1 MRLWVLLALAA
12 GATLSNATAG
22 IASTGNETAP
32 ATAPVP
38 PVRPLY
44 FEHLTA
50 HDGLSQ
56 GTVMSLLQDSQGYLW
71 IGTESGLDRYDGYS
85 IKEYRRQ
92 RGDRHALAND
102 YIWAIAEDSR
112 HDLWLATDGG
122 GVERWDRGKD
132 EFVRYKHDPH
142 DPQSLSSDSIRTL
155 LIDTQGQVWAATPG
169 QGLDLLNPLT
179 GEVRHFRHRDGD
191 PRSLPADS
199 VYVLYTDHTGRIWVG
214 TDGGLSEY
222 QSATD
227 DFVNYGDH
235 ASGMVF
241 ADAHVRAIR
250 EDHTG
255 ALWVGTLG
263 GGLDR
268 LDLQSGHL
276 TAFRHDAHDPRSL
289 SHDHVWSILEDD
301 AQRLWVAT
309 ADGLN
314 LFNPGAGTFVRY
326 GNDTNDPHSLRA
338 SYVMSLYQDRGGVLW
353 VGTREGGASHWNP
366 NSWQLGHYRTP
377 TFRDTSVNAFA
388 DDGAGTVWV
397 GTIGAGL
404 LEIETRSGRER
415 RFGTTR
421 ESPLKLTDDKIMSLL
436 SDRAGVLWVGTMSG
450 GLNRLDFNTGTVRAF
465 QSDPHDPTTLP
476 ADGVM
481 SLHEDHLGILWVGT
495 FGGGL
500 ASVDRTTGQVT
511 RYPFADN
518 AANSLSSARA
528 SAIVEDSLGNLWIG
542 TIGGGLNLLERKTG
556 RFYHFRRDDA
566 DPTSLSDDTVYAL
579 HVDRH
584 GDLWIGTAGGGLDR
598 LVGSS
603 AAPYEV
609 RFQNQSDRMK
619 LPSEVIWGIESDQED
634 RLWLSTNN
642 GLVRYEP
649 RTAALKIFHEAHG
662 LQGEDFNFNAHYQ
675 GRDGTLFFGGSNGF
689 NAFSPERLVSP
700 ARPPHLVLTSA
711 SKLNRVLSAQEM
723 PVAGQP
729 LRLSY
734 NDKLVTFEF
743 AALDFTSTANNHYTY
758 QLEGFDSGWV
768 DAGALHRATYT
779 NLDPGGY
786 LFRVR
791 AANADGAWSPD
802 YLEIPVEVAPA
813 PWNTRPAR
821 AAYIIAIVL
830 FLVYF
835 WRRLRAR
842 REGQLRYSRELEH
855 TVSVRTRELEERNQ
869 QLQVLTR
876 AKSDFV
882 ARMSHELRTPM
893 NGVLGLTSLLLDT
906 RLDPGQR
913 RFAEGIHRSAD
924 SLLGIVD
931 DVLDFSK
938 IEAGKLQ
945 LDLVDCDLL
954 ELVEQTVE
962 MLAVR
967 AVPKGIELLFD
978 SPTPV
983 LPRVKVD
990 AVRLRQVLVNLGG
1003 NAVKFTERGEVTFRV
1018 VLLSS
1023 EPGSLRLRLQVSDTG
1038 VGISPENQARVFE
1051 EFAQEDAST
1060 TRRFG
1065 GTGLGLAISRQIVEL
1080 MGGRLVLASSP
1091 GLGSTFSFE
1100 LTAPLSEP
1108 QAAPATPESLHG
1120 LRVLVVDDN
1129 NSARG
1134 TVVRALREW
1143 GAEPAGV
1150 ATLAGAASELRAASY
1165 DSVVMDDPMPDGST
1179 AQLLSQLPSER
1190 VARVRFIRLTSF
1202 VEVSRAG
1209 PQRELD
1215 VELTKPLYL
1224 PRLHQVLRDTGVSPR
1239 NRRGL
1244 RVVETSAATHK
1255 SLPRLT
1261 GRVLVVEDQPLNR
1274 EVANGMLT
1282 SLGLRVETAND
1293 GQQALNRLERER
1305 FDLVLMDCEMPVM
1318 DGLSAATAL
1327 RRREGGGVRT
1337 PIVALTADA
1346 TDTGRDACLAV
1357 GMDDYLTKPFSREVL
1372 HATLAKWL
1380 VQSAVVTDVPVA
1392 EAPAGDERLLDRATL
1407 DALRALPRSGPKDM
1421 LSHIGEIYLSDSS
1434 RLVTTIDEALRSGE
1448 AASLARAAHAWRS
1461 YNGNVGA
1468 HALARLCRELE
1479 SQARAADLDAA
1490 AATFAQLQILHSRV
1504 RDELQSEMR
1513 RSA

>member
-1 MRLWVLLALAA
+1 MRLWVLLALAIGAAVSDA
-12 GATLSNATAG
+12 GAA
-22 IASTGNETAP
+22 ASV
-32 ATAPVP
+32 TAPVP
-38 PVRPLY
+38 AVRPLY

-50 HDGLSQ
+50 RDGLSQ

-92 RGDRHALAND
+92 RGDTHGLASD
-102 YIWAIAEDSR
+102 YIWAIAEDSQ
-112 HDLWLATDGG
+112 HDLWLGTDGG
-122 GVERWDRGKD
+122 GVERWDRRKD
-132 EFVRYKHDPH
+132 QFIRYRHDPH
-142 DPQSLSSDSIRTL
+142 DAQSLSGDSVRAL
-155 LIDTQGQVWAATPG
+155 LIDTQGKVWAGTLG
-169 QGLDLLNPLT
+169 QGLDLLDPLT
-179 GEVRHFRHRDGD
+179 GKVRHFSHSDTN
-191 PRSLPADS
+191 PRSLPADTI
-199 VYVLYTDHTGRIWVG
+199 YVLYTDHAGRIWVG

-222 QSATD
+222 QPATH
-227 DFVNYGDH
+227 DFVNYGDQ
-235 ASGMVF
+235 ASGVVF
-241 ADAHVRAIR
+241 TDTKIRAIR

-255 ALWVGTLG
+255 TFWLGTLN
-263 GGLDR
+263 GGLQR
-268 LDLQSGHL
+268 LDLQSRHVA
-276 TAFRHDAHDPRSL
+276 AFRHDAHDPHSL

-301 AQRLWVAT
+301 AQRLWIAT
-309 ADGLN
+309 PDGLN
-314 LFNPGAGTFVRY
+314 LFNPTAGTFVRY

-338 SYVMSLYQDRGGVLW
+338 SYVMALYQDRGGVLW

-377 TFRDTSVNAFA
+377 AFHDTSVNAFA
-388 DDGAGTVWV
+388 DDGAGRVWV

-404 LEIETRSGRER
+404 IEIQAGHER
-415 RFGTTR
+415 RFGTTP
-421 ESPLKLTDDKIMSLL
+421 ESPLKLTDDKVMSLL

-450 GLNRLDFNTGTVRAF
+450 GLNRLDLNTGTVRAY
-465 QSDPHDPTTLP
+465 QNDAHDPATLP

-481 SLHEDHLGILWVGT
+481 ALREDHLGILWVGT

-500 ASVDRTTGQVT
+500 ARIDRNTGRVT
-511 RYPFADN
+511 RYPFAQ
-518 AANSLSSARA
+518 APATSLSNAKA
-528 SAIVEDSLGNLWIG
+528 SAIAEDSLGNLWIG
-542 TIGGGLNLLERKTG
+542 TVGGGLNLLERRTG
-556 RFYHFRRDDA
+556 RFYHYRRDDG
-566 DPTSLSDDTVYAL
+566 DPNSLSDDTVYAL

-584 GDLWIGTAGGGLDR
+584 GDLWIGTAGGGLDE

-603 AAPYEV
+603 AAPAQV
-609 RFQNQSDRMK
+609 RFRNQSDRMR
-619 LPSEVIWGIESDQED
+619 LPSEVVWGIESDQDD

-642 GLVRYEP
+642 GLVRYDP
-649 RTAALKIFHEAHG
+649 RTVQLKIFHEAHG

-675 GRDGTLFFGGSNGF
+675 GRDGTLFFGGNNGF
-689 NAFSPERLVSP
+689 NAFSPEAVVAP

-711 SKLNRVLSAQEM
+711 AKLNRVLPAQEM
-723 PVAGQP
+723 PGPGKP

-743 AALDFTSTANNHYTY
+743 AALDFTSTANNQYKY
-758 QLEGFDSGWV
+758 QLQGFDSGWV
-768 DAGALHRATYT
+768 DAGPLHRATYT
-779 NLDPGGY
+779 NLDPGSY
-786 LFRVR
+786 VFRVR
-791 AANADGAWSPD
+791 AANADGTWSPD

-813 PWNTRPAR
+813 PWNTVAAR
-821 AAYIIAIVL
+821 ATYVL
-830 FLVYF
+830 AALMFLFYL
-835 WRRLRAR
+835 WRRQRDR
-842 REGQLRYSRELEH
+842 RERELRYSRELEH

-906 RLDPGQR
+906 RLDAGQR
-913 RFAEGIHRSAD
+913 RFADGIHRSAD
-924 SLLGIVD
+924 SLLGIVN

-938 IEAGKLQ
+938 IEAGRLQ
-945 LDLVDCDLL
+945 LDPVECDLL
-954 ELVEQTVE
+954 ELIEQTVE

-978 SPTPV
+978 SPATV
-983 LPRVKVD
+983 LPKVKVD

-1003 NAVKFTERGEVTFRV
+1003 NAVKFTERGEVTCRV

-1023 EPGSLRLRLQVSDTG
+1023 EPGSLRMRIQVSDTG
-1038 VGISPENQARVFE
+1038 VGIAPESQTRIFE
-1051 EFAQEDAST
+1051 EFTQEDAST

-1065 GTGLGLAISRQIVEL
+1065 GTGLGLAISRQLVEL

-1100 LTAPLSEP
+1100 LTAPLCDPS
-1108 QAAPATPESLHG
+1108 AAPMALENLQG

-1134 TVVRALREW
+1134 VVVRALQEW

-1150 ATLAGAASELRAASY
+1150 ATLAGAASELKAVSY
-1165 DSVVMDDPMPDGST
+1165 DVVVIDDPLPDGSV
-1179 AQLLSQLPSER
+1179 AQLLNQLPPER
-1190 VARVRFIRLTSF
+1190 TNRVRLIRLTSF
-1202 VEVSRAG
+1202 VELARAAS
-1209 PQRELD
+1209 QRERD

-1224 PRLHQVLRDTGVSPR
+1224 PRLHQALKDAGAAARS
-1239 NRRGL
+1239 RRAL
-1244 RVVETSAATHK
+1244 RVIENPGATHK

-1293 GQQALNRLERER
+1293 GQQALDRLERER

-1318 DGLSAATAL
+1318 DGLSAAIAL
-1327 RRREGGGVRT
+1327 RRREAGAPRGSSSRT

-1346 TDTGRDACLAV
+1346 TDTGRDACLAA

-1372 HATLAKWL
+1372 HATLLKWL
-1380 VQSAVVTDVPVA
+1380 VQGAVVTDTPAAEVA
-1392 EAPAGDERLLDRATL
+1392 SGEGQLLDRATL
-1407 DALRALPRSGPKDM
+1407 DALRALPRSGQKDM

-1434 RLVTTIDEALRSGE
+1434 RLVATIDEAIRNGE

-1479 SQARAADLDAA
+1479 NQARAGDLDAA
-1490 AATFAQLQILHSRV
+1490 AATFAQLQILHTRV